1 MSDESSPDAAQDT
14 SRAETPHHLPG
25 LTLRAAR
32 EARGLSQSEVAQVTR
47 FSVRQIEALE
57 NDDYAALPGS
67 TAVRGFV
74 RAYAKLLKLDAEP
87 LLAGLDSTAP
97 MVMADVRPPTQVSE
111 VEQPTWRQRI
121 KPGRMLT
128 LSLWG
133 LLLLAMAWYIAR
145 PDLETLRGYFV
156 DSPSTAEPSST
167 HAAGGFT
174 ASPAPV
180 VQEGAPAAVP
190 ALSSEAAA
198 STALAAPSVSAE
210 SGAAGILHL
219 TFDELSWIEI
229 SDATEQI
236 IFRGEYPAGTQQ
248 DVTGRPPFQ
257 VWIGKASGVRLSYGD
272 RPIDLQPYTR
282 ADVARLTVE

>member
-1 MSDESSPDAAQDT
+1 MSDESFPDATKNT
-14 SRAETPHHLPG
+14 STAETQPHLPG

-32 EARGLSQSEVAQVTR
+32 EARGLSQSEIAQVTR

-57 NDDYAALPGS
+57 TGDYASLPGS
-67 TAVRGFV
+67 TAVRGFI

-97 MVMADVRPPTQVSE
+97 MAMADVRPPTQVSE
-111 VEQPTWRQRI
+111 VEQTTWRQRF

-133 LLLLAMAWYIAR
+133 LLLLAVTWYVAR
-145 PDLETLRGYFV
+145 PDLETLRRYLTG
-156 DSPSTAEPSST
+156 TSST
-167 HAAGGFT
+167 VAPSATHSAAGFT
-174 ASPAPV
+174 APSPSV
-180 VQEGAPAAVP
+180 VQDASPVATPGA
-190 ALSSEAAA
+190 SSEVTAPTASAAFVA
-198 STALAAPSVSAE
+198 SSAT
-210 SGAAGILHL
+210 GVLHL

-236 IFRGEYPAGTQQ
+236 IFRGEYPAGTRQ
-248 DVTGRPPFQ
+248 DVAGRPPFH

-272 RPIDLQPYTR
+272 RAIDLQPYTR